1 MRCVM
6 LELLKKYRGI
16 IAYIVFGIL
25 TTVINVIVYYI
36 CYEIFGIINIISTI
50 IAWFAAI
57 VFAFVTNKKY
67 VFDSKSWDKE
77 IVLNEGIKFLSCRVG
92 TGIIEVIMMICFVDI
107 LQVNGTLMKAI
118 TNIIVIII
126 NYIFSR
132 CVIFKKG
139 TNSK

>member
-1 MRCVM
+1 MGCVM
-6 LELLKKYRGI
+6 LELLKKYRDI
-16 IAYIVFGIL
+16 IAYVVFGIL
-25 TTVINVIVYYI
+25 TTVINVIVYYT

-77 IVLNEGIKFLSCRVG
+77 TVFNEGIKFLSCRVG
-92 TGIIEVIMMICFVDI
+92 TGIIEVIMMICFVDV

-118 TNIIVIII
+118 TNVIVIII

-139 TNSK
+139 TKLK

>member
-1 MRCVM
+1 M

-118 TNIIVIII
+118 TNVIVIII

>member
-1 MRCVM
+1 M

>member
-118 TNIIVIII
+118 TNVIVIII